1 MGRFLFKSLL
11 MVIFLAV
18 GVLIGMNRANQG
30 MNDMRGY
37 TDSSFQTPVNIQTT
51 DEGSFDAAV
60 LGNEISS
67 FNMNEKKEKLEE
79 EKKEKLEEVKSFNFF
94 SEIGK
99 LLADLISSIAQ
110 AIINFF
116 AGLF

>member
-1 MGRFLFKSLL
+1 

-79 EKKEKLEEVKSFNFF
+79 VKSFNFF